1 MGDKAKA
8 KDVDPHLPST
18 ARAEPAAP
26 ENRDDAVIAQL
37 SELIAYA
44 PPQRAR
50 SSIAQPR
57 SIADDQE
64 DRMPLFLER
73 EEPTAGDDEFHF
85 KHQDPLVR
93 DERGPNF
100 PTTEMPARW
109 LEPEEQDVSS
119 DFAKPRVLRHVA
131 WAAVGGIAIAGI
143 LGAAVFSDGSFSG
156 WRPDGAG
163 LKQVAQ
169 AATRPK
175 QSAISFDQTFAAVSP
190 PATPERKLAISDLS
204 VSTRTAEASTVG
216 IATHTPKLQ
225 TDKPEERTPSPPVA
239 AADLPRRIDQAEL
252 ANLLKRGRELIDV
265 GDIASARLFLQR
277 AADAREPQAAFALA
291 GTYDPAVL
299 SRVKAYG
306 IAPDP
311 AMARAW
317 YEKAREF
324 GSPDAQRRLD
334 QLSK

>member
-8 KDVDPHLPST
+8 TDADPHMENT
-18 ARAEPAAP
+18 ARTDPVAS
-26 ENRDDAVIAQL
+26 ENRDDAAIVQL

-50 SSIAQPR
+50 SSTVQPR
-57 SIADDQE
+57 AVADDQE

-93 DERGPNF
+93 EEGGSNF
-100 PTTEMPARW
+100 HATDTPAHW
-109 LEPEEQDVSS
+109 FVQEQQDAAA
-119 DFAKPRVLRHVA
+119 DFAKPGASRYLAWVA
-131 WAAVGGIAIAGI
+131 AAAFAAVGI
-143 LGAAVFSDGSFSG
+143 LGAVLLYGGNFRG
-156 WRPDGAG
+156 WLPEAAG

-175 QSAISFDQTFAAVSP
+175 QPAISFDQTFAAVSP
-190 PATPERKLAISDLS
+190 PVTPESKPAISDLGA
-204 VSTRTAEASTVG
+204 STRTAEASTVG

-225 TDKPEERTPSPPVA
+225 TDKPEERTPAPPVA
-239 AADLPRRIDQAEL
+239 AADLPRKIDQTEL
-252 ANLLKRGRELIDV
+252 ASLLKRGRELIDV

-306 IAPDP
+306 IVPDP